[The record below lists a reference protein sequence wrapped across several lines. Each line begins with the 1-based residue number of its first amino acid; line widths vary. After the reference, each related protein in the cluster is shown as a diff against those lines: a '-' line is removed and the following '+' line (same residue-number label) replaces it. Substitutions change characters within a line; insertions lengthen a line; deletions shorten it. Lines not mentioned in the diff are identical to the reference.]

1 MPWLGEAVGSKFAE
15 EGGVNGALHG
25 TIPVDGVLV
34 DDAADPGLLGAKVRT
49 LHVLEFDRQ
58 SESNHSGRI

>member
-15 EGGVNGALHG
+15 EGGVNGALLG
-25 TIPVDGVLV
+25 TIPMVLV

-49 LHVLEFDRQ
+49 LRVLEFDRQ

>member
-1 MPWLGEAVGSKFAE
+1 MPWLGEAVGSKFAA
-15 EGGVNGALHG
+15 EGGVNGALLG

-49 LHVLEFDRQ
+49 LHVLEFDR
-58 SESNHSGRI
+58 